1 MAVIIVSGCKD
12 HTNPIG
18 IQSLFS
24 GILSLVGHIGPFCRR
39 SRPNPIDTNKRDAPV
54 PTLVRLS
61 LLIEIYR

>member
-1 MAVIIVSGCKD
+1 MAVIIVFGCKD

-39 SRPNPIDTNKRDAPV
+39 SRPNPADA
-54 PTLVRLS
+54 
-61 LLIEIYR
+61 

>member
-39 SRPNPIDTNKRDAPV
+39 SRPNPIDTNETEIPV
-54 PTLVRLS
+54 PTLVGLS
-61 LLIEIYR
+61 LLNEIYR